1 MNHKE
6 TTIVPFLTF
15 PGTAIEAVEY
25 YTSIF
30 PNSRIIEI
38 TRIDNPEYGE
48 VGKALNVTF
57 ELDGLKIFALDMK
70 KEDVP
75 EFNWSFTFYKEC
87 DTETLFHTLFNALSK
102 NGNVLMGPEP
112 LMDFKLVT
120 WVTDQFGL
128 TWQLV
133 YL

>member
-1 MNHKE
+1 MKLSSV
-6 TTIVPFLTF
+6 IPFLTF

-25 YTSIF
+25 YTTFI
-30 PNSRIIEI
+30 PNSKIIEV
-38 TRIDNPEYGE
+38 TLIDNPDYGE

-57 ELDGLKIFALDMK
+57 ELDGLRIYALDMR

-75 EFNWSFTFYKEC
+75 EFNWSFSLFKEF
-87 DTETLFHTLFNALSK
+87 ESESSFHTVFNALSK
-102 NGNVLMGPEP
+102 NGQVLMGPEP
-112 LMDFKLVT
+112 LMEYKLAT

-133 YL
+133 LNG